1 MKILALAALAIA
13 TVAPHERGFAQ
24 FHHRAAQGPVRDLR
38 APPPAPAPAG
48 TGVIRGM
55 VVADATGGAIRRAH
69 VVVIGAL
76 SGTLRITT
84 TDAEG
89 RFTVASLPAD
99 RYLVAAS
106 KLPYL
111 GAIAGARRP
120 ARPGTPVALAA
131 GQAIDTV
138 SIRLPMGAAIAG
150 TITDERGRPGTGVT
164 LALQQWRNEGGGRT
178 LVMARTPNATTDDRG
193 RYRFYGLP
201 PGEYVVVAMDTTFN
215 RPGRQLSTADVD
227 AALKGAP
234 VTPEPPIRPAQ
245 SAPIYYPGTPRPD
258 DAAGVVVNAGDDRQG
273 VDFRLQSVRPGAVN
287 GVVVTSDGAPAAGA
301 SLEFRTTFGSV
312 LMMSAAIRVG
322 ADGNF
327 GLAGVVP
334 GSYFVLARGSGP
346 TTGQSAAATVEVA
359 GDDVARLT
367 LTLRPAMTLNGRV
380 AFAGSSAPA
389 LGGRRVPVQTLT
401 RNTINVSPGPTD
413 ANGLFSIATIPP
425 GRYVIGGPIYFGASP
440 DSVTWTLQSVV
451 ADGRDITDLP
461 LEIVDSVPK
470 DLIVTYSD
478 RWQELSG
485 RLVTPSGAAASD
497 FTVIAF
503 PASKDYWLPSSRR
516 VVTTRPGT
524 NGEFVLS
531 GPGLATL
538 PPGDYLL
545 AAVTDIDRNEQYD
558 PAFLATLVP
567 AAVPIKLTPGG
578 KTIQNLMIR

>member
-1 MKILALAALAIA
+1 MKVLALAALAIA
-13 TVAPHERGFAQ
+13 TVAPQ
-24 FHHRAAQGPVRDLR
+24 AQGPVRDLR
-38 APPPAPAPAG
+38 TPPPTPTG
-48 TGVIRGM
+48 TSVIRGM

-84 TDAEG
+84 TDGEG

-120 ARPGTPVALAA
+120 ARPGTPVVLAA

-138 SIRLPMGAAIAG
+138 SIRLPMGAAISG
-150 TITDERGRPGTGVT
+150 TMTDERGRAGSGMT
-164 LALQQWRNEGGGRT
+164 LALQQWRNESGGRT

-215 RPGRQLSTADVD
+215 RAGRQLSTAEVD
-227 AALKGAP
+227 AALKGGP
-234 VTPEPPIRPAQ
+234 VTPEPPVRPGQ

-273 VDFRLQSVRPGAVN
+273 VDFRLQSVRPGTVN
-287 GVVVTSDGAPAAGA
+287 GVVVTSDGAPATGA
-301 SLEFRTTFGSV
+301 SVEFRTTFGSV
-312 LMMSAAIRVG
+312 LSVSAAIRVG

-346 TTGQSAAATVEVA
+346 TTGQSAAATVDVA
-359 GDDVARLT
+359 GDDVARLS

-401 RNTINVSPGPTD
+401 RNTINVSPAPTD
-413 ANGLFSIATIPP
+413 ANGVFSIATIPP
-425 GRYVIGGPIYFGASP
+425 GRYVIGGPIYFGASST
-440 DSVTWTLQSVV
+440 DSVTWTLESVV

-461 LEIVDSVPK
+461 LEIIDSVPK
-470 DLIVTYSD
+470 EVVVTYGD

-503 PASKDYWLPSSRR
+503 PANKNYWLPDSRR
-516 VVTTRPGT
+516 IVTTRPGT
-524 NGEFVLS
+524 NGEFLLS

-538 PPGDYLL
+538 PAGDYLL

-567 AAVPIKLTPGG
+567 AAVPIKLTPGARVV
-578 KTIQNLMIR
+578 QNLMIR

>member
-1 MKILALAALAIA
+1 MKILTLAALAIA
-13 TVAPHERGFAQ
+13 TVAPQ
-24 FHHRAAQGPVRDLR
+24 AQGPVRDLR
-38 APPPAPAPAG
+38 TPAPPPTG

-55 VVADATGGAIRRAH
+55 VVADATGGAIRLAH

-76 SGTLRITT
+76 TGTLRVTS

-89 RFTVASLPAD
+89 RFAIASLAAD
-99 RYLVAAS
+99 RYVIAAS
-106 KLPYL
+106 KPPYL

-120 ARPGTPVALAA
+120 ARPGSPVVLAA
-131 GQAIDTV
+131 GQTIDTV
-138 SIRLPMGAAIAG
+138 SIRLPMGAAISG
-150 TITDERGRPGTGVT
+150 TIADERGQPGAGVT
-164 LALQQWRNEGGGRT
+164 LALQQWRNEGGART
-178 LVMARTPNATTDDRG
+178 LVMARTPNASTDERG
-193 RYRFYGLP
+193 RYRFFGLP

-215 RPGRQLSTADVD
+215 RYGRQLSNAEVD

-234 VTPEPPIRPAQ
+234 VTAEPPLRPSQ

-273 VDFRLQSVRPGAVN
+273 VDFRLQSVRPGTVN

-301 SLEFRTTFGSV
+301 SIEFRTTFGSV
-312 LMMSAAIRVG
+312 LSMSAAIRVG
-322 ADGNF
+322 ADGSF

-346 TTGQSAAATVEVA
+346 TAGQSAAATLDVA

-367 LTLRPAMTLNGRV
+367 LTLRPALTLTGRV
-380 AFAGSSAPA
+380 AFAGSAAPA

-413 ANGLFSIATIPP
+413 ANGVFSIATIPP

-440 DSVTWTLQSVV
+440 DSVTWTLESVV

-461 LEIVDSVPK
+461 LEIVDAVPK
-470 DLIVTYSD
+470 EVVVTYGE

-485 RLVTPSGAAASD
+485 RLTAASGVPAPD

-503 PASKDYWLPSSRR
+503 PADKAYWLPSSRR
-516 VVTTRPGT
+516 IVTARPGT

-538 PPGDYLL
+538 PAGDYLI
-545 AAVTDIDRNEQYD
+545 AAVTDIDRNEQFD

-567 AAVPIKLTPGG
+567 AAVPVKLTPGG
-578 KTIQNLMIR
+578 KIVQDLRIR